1 MNRKLVNGLLLLSLT
16 TVGCG
21 TFTSC
26 KDTDEDFK
34 NEILADQA
42 NLRAELLKLIEENK
56 CKCPEDLAARLTTIE
71 NWLKINDAS
80 SLDARVA
87 AIIANTLS
95 DYVTKEELKNF
106 KDGEFAELGR
116 TVAALNK
123 ALGDTK
129 NELLEEINQCLEAI
143 ATNKTDISALQT
155 LVAAN
160 KTQIDILTSRL
171 NSLITSIE
179 LSGPTIRCS
188 ELSTSPSACRQTS
201 LPTIMA

>member
-106 KDGEFAELGR
+106 KDGEFAELGQ

-129 NELLEEINQCLEAI
+129 NELLEEINNVL
-143 ATNKTDISALQT
+143 
-155 LVAAN
+155 
-160 KTQIDILTSRL
+160 RL
-171 NSLITSIE
+171 SQRTK
-179 LSGPTIRCS
+179 PTFLLFR
-188 ELSTSPSACRQTS
+188 RWW
-201 LPTIMA
+201 LPTKHRSTY

>member
-71 NWLKINDAS
+71 NWLKINGCQQS
-80 SLDARVA
+80 
-87 AIIANTLS
+87 
-95 DYVTKEELKNF
+95 
-106 KDGEFAELGR
+106 
-116 TVAALNK
+116 
-123 ALGDTK
+123 
-129 NELLEEINQCLEAI
+129 
-143 ATNKTDISALQT
+143 
-155 LVAAN
+155 
-160 KTQIDILTSRL
+160 
-171 NSLITSIE
+171 
-179 LSGPTIRCS
+179 
-188 ELSTSPSACRQTS
+188 
-201 LPTIMA
+201 